1 MLKPK
6 QNMLKPI
13 MNLKTMKYMN
23 KIMYLAICEIVKFSY
38 KIIQFKNIYKQSM

>member
-23 KIMYLAICEIVKFSY
+23 KIMYLAIYMRNSEILL
-38 KIIQFKNIYKQSM
+38 